1 MNSTPTATR
10 TRTRRTGA
18 AAVAALV
25 LAGIVT
31 AAGPAAA
38 APSCTPRIQ
47 VLASLGTGGYSVGNE
62 QTEGVL
68 GLGTGTLSVGVSGGR
83 PVYWTGTRL
92 HKVPLPGA
100 DPSGAVLAV
109 NKSGLMVGA
118 AHGAD
123 GYLFTYR
130 AGDAAVTRL
139 PGSDWLSD
147 DADVND
153 AGYVVSRTRP
163 GTGTVW
169 KDGRKV
175 RDLAV
180 PADAAP
186 GTRIELVS
194 GINNKGDVIGMA
206 REDYEVPETGQR
218 LEGSYPVLW
227 PADGGP
233 AKALSRTSNDSWV
246 QDIDESGRVVGY
258 DWYGMGYQFR
268 PVAWT
273 PPYAGPVDAPGALK
287 THPYGTFEAVSPTT
301 GVSVG
306 TAKFHPD
313 IQTLPD
319 QAQLW
324 TGTGPVLA
332 LPRLAAN
339 QAATA
344 QSAADD
350 GRVGGAAVNTG
361 GTLKPVIWTCATKQA
376 YLPK

>member
-1 MNSTPTATR
+1 MNSTR
-10 TRTRRTGA
+10 TRSAGA

-25 LAGIVT
+25 LAGVVT

-38 APSCTPRIQ
+38 APACTPRIQ
-47 VLASLGTGGYSVGNE
+47 VLGSIGTGGYNVGNP
-62 QTEGVL
+62 QSEGVRAL
-68 GLGTGTLSVGVSGGR
+68 GSGTLSVGLSGGK
-83 PVYWTGTRL
+83 PVYWTGTKL
-92 HKVPLPGA
+92 HKVPMPDA
-100 DPSGAVLAV
+100 NQAGAVLGV
-109 NKSGLMVGA
+109 NKAGLMVGVVS
-118 AHGAD
+118 G
-123 GYLFTYR
+123 GEGFLFTYR
-130 AGDAAVTRL
+130 AGDKAITRL

-153 AGYVVSRTRP
+153 AGYVVSRTR
-163 GTGTVW
+163 GGQGAVW
-169 KDGRKV
+169 KDGLKV
-175 RDLAV
+175 RDLPV
-180 PADAAP
+180 PAGSSP
-186 GTRIELVS
+186 GTYVELVT
-194 GINNKGDVIGMA
+194 GINNKGDVLGIA
-206 REDYEVPETGQR
+206 RENYEVPETGQR

-233 AKALSRTSNDSWV
+233 AKALPRTSNDSWV

-268 PVAWT
+268 PVTWT
-273 PPYAGPVDAPGALK
+273 PPYSGPIGAPGALK
-287 THPYGTFEAVSPTT
+287 THPYGTFEAVSPTNF
-301 GVSVG
+301 VSVG

-339 QAATA
+339 QASTA
-344 QSAADD
+344 SSVADD
-350 GRVGGAAVNTG
+350 GRVGGAAVNAG

-376 YLPK
+376 YQPK